1 MLTELAAN
9 IWLVAPAAKPR
20 YPYSNS
26 MYLNDEQRVI
36 IDFGAGARAYAELD
50 CDSVSIGLASHIHFD
65 HMHGD
70 SLFHQARIMAGREE
84 EAVYREP
91 DEYIRFYGYDL
102 WEELMG
108 TERTAYGQVVPLPDD
123 VVAQPGFRPISL
135 AGTFTD
141 GEIIDT
147 GKHSLRAI
155 HLPGHT
161 VGHYGFYLVKEG
173 ILFSGDIDLVP
184 AGPWYSSASADV
196 GDLIASVDK
205 IRLIDPRMVVP
216 SHRRVQTENIQGQL
230 KLFIQLVLDRQERII
245 ELLSVP
251 HRLGALSDYG
261 LVFPSRNNIYEVFWQ
276 RMTIRNHLKHLLRTG
291 IIEEIEPGIYLR
303 K

>member
-1 MLTELAAN
+1 VLTKLASN

-26 MYLNDEQRVI
+26 LYLTDEQRVI

-50 CDSVSIGLASHIHFD
+50 RGAVTLGLASHIHFD

-70 SLFHQARIMAGREE
+70 SLFPQARLMAGWQE
-84 EAVYREP
+84 EAVYQDP

-108 TERTAYGQVVPLPDD
+108 TDRTAYGQVVPLPDD
-123 VVAQPGFRPISL
+123 VVAQPGFRHINL

-141 GEIIDT
+141 GEMIDT
-147 GKHSLRAI
+147 GKLSLRAI

-161 VGHYGFYLVKEG
+161 VGHYGFYQEKEG

-184 AGPWYSSASADV
+184 TGPWYSSASADI
-196 GDLIASVDK
+196 GALLASVDK
-205 IRLIDPRMVVP
+205 IRLIAPRMVVP
-216 SHRRVQTENIQGQL
+216 SHRRVQTENIQEQL
-230 KLFIQLVLDRQERII
+230 KIFIQVVLDRHDRIL
-245 ELLSVP
+245 ELLSTP
-251 HRLGALSDYG
+251 HSLNALSEYG
-261 LVFPSRNNIYEVFWQ
+261 LVFPSRNNIYEVFWE
-276 RMTIRNHLKHLLRTG
+276 RMSLRNHLKYLLRTG
-291 IIEEIEPGIYLR
+291 AIEEIEPGIYLR

>member
-1 MLTELAAN
+1 MLVELAPKV
-9 IWLVAPAAKPR
+9 WLVAPEVKPR

-26 MYLNDEQRVI
+26 MYLEDDSRVI
-36 IDFGAGARAYAELD
+36 IDFGAGGRAYSELD
-50 CDSVSIGLASHIHFD
+50 CDSVTLGLASHIHFD

-70 SLFHQARIMAGREE
+70 SLFPRARILAGREE

-91 DEYIRFYGYDL
+91 DAYTRFYGYDL

-108 TERTAYGQVVPLPDD
+108 IDRTAYGQVVPLPDD
-123 VVAQPGFRPISL
+123 VVAQPGFRPITL

-141 GEIIDT
+141 GEMIDT
-147 GKHSLRAI
+147 GKLSLQAV

-161 VGHYGFYLVKEG
+161 TGHYGFYLEQEG

-196 GDLIASVDK
+196 GDLISSVEK
-205 IRLIDPRMVVP
+205 IRLIDPKMVVP
-216 SHRRVQTENIQGQL
+216 SHRRVQTEDIQAQL
-230 KLFIQLVLDRQERII
+230 KVFVQVVLDRQERII
-245 ELLSVP
+245 ELLAQP
-251 HRLGALSDYG
+251 HTLTALSDYG
-261 LVFPSRNNIYEVFWQ
+261 LVFPARNNIYEVFWE
-276 RMTIRNHLKHLLRTG
+276 RMTLRNHLHHLLRTG
-291 IIEEIEPGIYLR
+291 MIEEIEPGLYQR